1 MRRSPRQFF
10 SEMKMSLSPV
20 SVAYWTLCWRYLTP
34 AVLLA
39 LLVTSWV
46 NFGSV
51 DYGDYVYPLWVQ
63 AVGYVITASTVIW
76 IPIFGFMEAVRN
88 RCHNDAE
95 GQGDTAP
102 KLSLLRYVRVR
113 GRILSG

>member
-1 MRRSPRQFF
+1 
-10 SEMKMSLSPV
+10 MKMSLSPV
-20 SVAYWTLCWRYLTP
+20 AVAYWTLCWRYLTP

-63 AVGYVITASTVIW
+63 AMGYVITACTVVW
-76 IPIFGFMEAVRN
+76 IPIFGFTEAVRN
-88 RCHNDAE
+88 RCHNDA
-95 GQGDTAP
+95 TP
-102 KLSLLRYVRVR
+102 KLSLLRHVICWAKRR
-113 GRILSG
+113 GQRLCYENCDSRNL